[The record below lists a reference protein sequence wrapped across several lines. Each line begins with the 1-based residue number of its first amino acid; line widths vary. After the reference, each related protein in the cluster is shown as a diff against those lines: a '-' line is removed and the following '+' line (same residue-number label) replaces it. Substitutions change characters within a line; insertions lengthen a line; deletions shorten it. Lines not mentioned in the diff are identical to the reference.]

1 MAGTKTSKREQR
13 VKDFDTTGN
22 GFMFTD
28 PLKGNYASLMAAI
41 YQRAFID
48 VYESRH
54 ATTKNKQFEKIRY
67 NGQTAMQ
74 FLIKNPYGLN
84 YDIEMILAK
93 MEKEDFVQKERYNNN
108 ELWDI

>member
-1 MAGTKTSKREQR
+1 MAKIKACKREQR
-13 VKDFDTTGN
+13 QRDFDTTGS
-22 GFMFTD
+22 GFLYAD
-28 PLKGNYASLMAAI
+28 PLKENYSALMAAI

-54 ATTKNKQFEKIRY
+54 VTTKNRLFEKIRY
-67 NGQTAMQ
+67 NGKTAMQ

-84 YDIEMILAK
+84 YDIEMILDK
-93 MEKEDFVQKERYNNN
+93 MEKEDFVQRERYKNN

>member
-1 MAGTKTSKREQR
+1 MATVNITKRQQR
-13 VKDFDTTGN
+13 AKDFDTTGS

-28 PLKGNYASLMAAI
+28 PLKENYSALMAAI

-54 ATTKNKQFEKIRY
+54 VTAKNRLFEQIRY
-67 NGQTAMQ
+67 NGKTAMQ
-74 FLIKNPYGLN
+74 FLINNPYGLN
-84 YDIEMILAK
+84 YDIEMILDK

-108 ELWDI
+108 ELWNL